1 MAACSAGW
9 GRVGK
14 GLEALFLLAR
24 AVTHLSEVPGESISV
39 LAAAERRFSLGLG
52 DIQPQLQGHQWENS
66 WDAGMAPRPCM
77 CDAEHV
83 QRASVSALNLLF
95 TNTASM
101 LVFSPTQSVY
111 DRKTI
116 SPAVLMML
124 DALCSKPDC
133 HPYSF
138 IRERR

>member
-83 QRASVSALNLLF
+83 QRASVSAL
-95 TNTASM
+95 
-101 LVFSPTQSVY
+101 SPRDDRGDITTHPCPGQSPMCA
-111 DRKTI
+111 RGRTGTRRCEFLTLQE
-116 SPAVLMML
+116 PA
-124 DALCSKPDC
+124 
-133 HPYSF
+133 
-138 IRERR
+138 